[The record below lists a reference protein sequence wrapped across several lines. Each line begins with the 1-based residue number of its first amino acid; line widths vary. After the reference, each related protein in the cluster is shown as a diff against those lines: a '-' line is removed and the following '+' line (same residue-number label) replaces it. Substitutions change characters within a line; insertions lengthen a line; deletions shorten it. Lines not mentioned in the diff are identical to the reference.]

1 MFDLD
6 GTISDSREG
15 IMLSAA
21 FALRK
26 MNIIESDPERLKLFA
41 GPPLH
46 ETFSNIYGLTAADA
60 ERAIQLY
67 RRHYG
72 ETGMYRCAPY
82 PGMLDLLRN
91 LHIKGKRLYIATS
104 KLESFALRVV
114 SYLGMEE
121 YFSVIA
127 GSNDDGSR
135 AKKPDV
141 IAHLLSQIPGI
152 KKEETVMVGDMRFD
166 IIGAREQGLRS
177 IGVSY
182 GYGTID
188 ELREAGADAIA
199 RDASELSSLL
209 G

>member
-1 MFDLD
+1 
-6 GTISDSREG
+6 
-15 IMLSAA
+15 MLSAA

-46 ETFSNIYGLTAADA
+46 ETFSNIYGLTAADTDQ
-60 ERAIQLY
+60 AIALY

-82 PGMLDLLRN
+82 PGIVDLLQT
-91 LHIKGKRLYIATS
+91 LHMEGKRLYIATS
-104 KLESFALRVV
+104 KLESFALRVAT
-114 SYLGMEE
+114 YLDMEK

-141 IAHLLSQIPGI
+141 LGHLLSQVPGI
-152 KKEETVMVGDMRFD
+152 KKEDTVMVGDMRFD
-166 IIGAREQGLRS
+166 IIGAREQGLHA

-182 GYGTID
+182 GYGTIE

-199 RDASELSSLL
+199 RDAGELGSLL
-209 G
+209 R